1 MNGVATVN
9 IKLMTVGTQTI
20 TATAAADP
28 TLTGTVSS
36 AATPPI
42 PVLFAVSGYPAT
54 TAGVA
59 NTFTVT
65 VRDSIGQV
73 ATGYTGT
80 VFFSSSD
87 VQAGLPASYTFTA
100 ADGGVHTFYYHA
112 SHGGHAVDRGA
123 RRHRRVEKGSG
134 DEIVV
139 TSPRPRSPASAYR
152 RRSPTPRGCWL
163 RPTP

>member
-1 MNGVATVN
+1 
-9 IKLMTVGTQTI
+9 MTVGTQTI
-20 TATAAADP
+20 TATDVADP

-36 AATPPI
+36 DATPP
-42 PVLFAVSGYPAT
+42 VAALFAVAGYPAT

-65 VRDSIGQV
+65 VRDTIGQV

-100 ADGGVHTFYYHA
+100 ADAGVHTFTA
-112 SHGGHAVDRGA
+112 TLRTAGTQSITVRDVAGGLTGTQVGITRQPGRV
-123 RRHRRVEKGSG
+123 RRL
-134 DEIVV
+134 
-139 TSPRPRSPASAYR
+139 PALR
-152 RRSPTPRGCWL
+152 RRS
-163 RPTP
+163 RPTARATCW